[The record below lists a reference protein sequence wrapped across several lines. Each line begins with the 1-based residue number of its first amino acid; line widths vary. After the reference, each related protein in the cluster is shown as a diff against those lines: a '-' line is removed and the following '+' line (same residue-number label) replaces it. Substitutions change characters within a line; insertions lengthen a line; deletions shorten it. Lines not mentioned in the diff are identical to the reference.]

1 MSKQKDDKEID
12 ATNSKRKGKSK
23 GKGKKWRDSLKAK
36 KLSSPTSSLSPTSP
50 LSPTSS
56 KERRFKESIKTECVP
71 RSRKRLRKV
80 IERKLSSVK
89 IKSGESL
96 QDEAENS
103 QKQDLNLLCKRDMS
117 MEKVKQEIPLE
128 STNNSDTSALDNTK
142 SLSSRRAR
150 KRKNSEPKQVPRK
163 GHRDILIKKE
173 LLERKEIQPVVG
185 KCNDNTTAI
194 ATKKRKSSFRQKKE
208 TVQDDDIAE
217 SDTNFIRSVA
227 VKGEEIENVDD
238 HLTIQLL
245 ADGLD
250 IPLLVI
256 NDDAS
261 KSDLSPPYTDI
272 KAAKP
277 VNVSIVSPRNQIFEN
292 DKRVEEVSL
301 SEFPKVVVQDEKGLK
316 VYS

>member
-71 RSRKRLRKV
+71 RSRKSLRKV

-96 QDEAENS
+96 QDEEENS

-238 HLTIQLL
+238 HVTTQLL